1 MRRIMFLWHLLH
13 RDGEEVINKVYTIQ
27 KCHENKG
34 DWAKI
39 VNEER
44 IKYCIIETNEE
55 ICKMSKTKFRKIVKK
70 KIKLHATKYLD
81 DLAKPHSKS
90 AKIRHNVLKKKS
102 YFTDRRFSREDVQL
116 LFQLK
121 TKMINCKS
129 NFSNAYDNQLQCRM
143 CEELDSVENE
153 DHLLTCSVLNTEKY
167 DVQYSDV
174 FESIDKQY
182 SAVKVF
188 KNVLRKRQVYL
199 DNM

>member
-1 MRRIMFLWHLLH
+1 MH
-13 RDGEEVINKVYTIQ
+13 TIQ
-27 KCHENKG
+27 KCNEIKG

-39 VNEER
+39 ADEER
-44 IKYCIIETNEE
+44 IKYGILETNEE
-55 ICKMSKTKFRKIVKK
+55 ICKMLKTKFRKIVKK
-70 KIKLHATKYLD
+70 SIKLHATKYLD

-90 AKIRHNVLKKKS
+90 AKIRNNLLKKKS

-116 LFQLK
+116 LFKLR

-143 CEELDSVENE
+143 CEEPDSVENE
-153 DHLLTCSVLNTEKY
+153 DHLLTCSVLNTENY